1 MSNVIDSETLE
12 LIQNIAIQNSQ
23 ILQNQDEHS
32 KELKEINEKVSL
44 LATNHLLEWL
54 EELKGYAKAL
64 ADRYNALDML
74 PDANYDELLKLEAE
88 LGVSDIDEIQVQ
100 IKVYKES
107 MNSLVN
113 AISKSDAKILA
124 SDMFASSNDNTQ
136 SEKIVQMLD
145 ELKSRVDEVDGKV
158 SEIYEGTESAIRGI
172 NKLGKNI
179 DVADDNIRVVNGSVK
194 NAYHSI
200 VSFLDNIHNDISRA
214 NNTLSHTNDSVRT
227 LQSTVDRLPK
237 ESAISRY

>member
-1 MSNVIDSETLE
+1 MKKGCIIMTVERENE
-12 LIQNIAIQNSQ
+12 LFAMIEKLIVKQDNMQKHIVQ
-23 ILQNQDEHS
+23 IENKL
-32 KELKEINEKVSL
+32 SL

-88 LGVSDIDEIQVQ
+88 LGVSDIDEIQAQ

-158 SEIYEGTESAIRGI
+158 SEIYEGTEGVIEGI
-172 NKLGKNI
+172 EQVDRNI
-179 DVADDNIRVVNGSVK
+179 GVVNGSVK

-200 VSFLDNIHNDISRA
+200 VSFLDNIHNGISKA
-214 NNTLSHTNDSVRT
+214 NSTLSHTNDSVRT

>member
-1 MSNVIDSETLE
+1 MKKGCIIMTVERENE
-12 LIQNIAIQNSQ
+12 LFAMIEKLIVKQDNMQKHIVQ
-23 ILQNQDEHS
+23 IENKL
-32 KELKEINEKVSL
+32 SL

-88 LGVSDIDEIQVQ
+88 LGVSDIDEIQAQ

-145 ELKSRVDEVDGKV
+145 ELKSKVDVIDKK
-158 SEIYEGTESAIRGI
+158 SSGI
-172 NKLGKNI
+172 IGGLEQLGKNI
-179 DVADDNIRVVNGSVK
+179 SVVNKGVNGSVK
-194 NAYHSI
+194 TAYHSI
-200 VSFLDNIHNDISRA
+200 VGFLDNIHNDILKTNS
-214 NNTLSHTNDSVRT
+214 TLSNTNDSVRT